1 MADDAVPTRL
11 RLLEAAVAVM
21 AESGWAGVTSRVV
34 ADRAQANNALVHY
47 YFGSVGALRRAAV
60 MHAVEQELEGPVEAI
75 LRARDVLDGITEAVR
90 DLTGRTADT
99 PGRRV
104 VMEALVHGLRDGEL
118 RAESERQIRVFR
130 DLLAS
135 RLAEDRAAGLLRAD
149 ADPAALAVVLTAL
162 IDGLLL
168 HALIAPRT
176 DAGASIAGLTA
187 LLRPPAAPA
196 AVPGAGDGDDH
207 REHHR
212 EDDGGDDDEGDGDDA
227 TRP

>member
-1 MADDAVPTRL
+1 MGDDAVPTRL

-21 AESGWAGVTSRVV
+21 AESGWAAVTSRVV

-60 MHAVEQELEGPVEAI
+60 MHAVEKELEGPVETI
-75 LRARDVLDGITEAVR
+75 LRARDVLDGVTEAVR
-90 DLTGRTADT
+90 DLIDRSADT

-104 VMEALVHGLRDGEL
+104 VMEALVHGLRDDEL

-135 RLAEDRAAGLLRAD
+135 RLAEDRAAGLLRPD

-168 HALIAPRT
+168 HALIAPGA
-176 DAGASIAGLTA
+176 DIGASIAGLTA
-187 LLRPPAAPA
+187 LLRPPAAPT
-196 AVPGAGDGDDH
+196 GRDD
-207 REHHR
+207 RE
-212 EDDGGDDDEGDGDDA
+212 DDDEGDGDDA